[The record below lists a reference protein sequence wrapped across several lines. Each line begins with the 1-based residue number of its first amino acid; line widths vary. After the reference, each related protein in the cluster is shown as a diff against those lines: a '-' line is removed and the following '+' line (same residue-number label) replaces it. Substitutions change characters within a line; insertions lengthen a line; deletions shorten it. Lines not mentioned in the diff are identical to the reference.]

1 MEKQI
6 YGNITNTAR
15 TQFQFDKIYSNRVEM
30 DDACLNDGIYAGR
43 YVLIEY
49 DENPA
54 RGATELIKKGANL
67 FYYKDFEN
75 VQAIPGKTVAVGQI
89 YYTVDESTG
98 KHSFYEGVEIKNEDG
113 TITPQFNLLTT
124 SPSLDNYDTNWRIDY
139 SKYKRGFDSTVWQ
152 KVYDK
157 GSQVYIM
164 VAELNT
170 VVPNFTISA
179 DAPTET
185 ALAPHIDDNSTNL
198 NVNIHMPTQWGMRVA
213 AAENNN
219 LSDEKV
225 EHEYIRYVN
234 GEEIKEIKENIPANI
249 FYNREGLSPYEYIKI
264 IISDKDSVY
273 EPGQYY
279 YRVDQGVFK
288 KYTEKEYQQGF
299 DYKDFYK
306 VKDGIPEEDWPEHY
320 TNLNNLDKIELVK
333 SYEIKYKPGKFYV
346 LSSQIFKISLTAFK
360 ENEIY
365 FIRKKDEQSED
376 GYIFEPAN
384 ITEEEYNKRPGEYY
398 IREFSYELESDK
410 AIYSET
416 KQYFKLVDKQYI
428 LLENVVN
435 KPEYEP
441 NKYYAWVDFYYTI
454 DYSLEEVRD
463 RQYYTYNEETGE
475 YIPIYFNYRR
485 YIPYTYYYKEDEEY
499 ILDRDQKYIE
509 GREYYRKALPVIRE
523 GQDKVIVLPTG
534 TSGRLY
540 NDCAQSEAVQD
551 IQEISILLPSIGK
564 TIAEVWNLMY
574 GQKKNDLIYSTPFYD
589 STMYKE
595 SGEPLYESNFNTFVG
610 LINKMHDLIG
620 HNVINLI
627 NEESISID
635 NKDNSVI
642 INSKKSNIINKENL
656 DKYIY
661 SINGKNYRAILNG
674 DKILLIP
681 MNSVENSDEMDN
693 IYEVLLEIQKVLGM
707 NESASIANSNSVKGA
722 LLHLNE
728 IIDSLS
734 EGIEFIT
741 IGAGLGSE
749 HTRVFRDIDGNYV
762 SQEYNP
768 NTFVAAKDYYEYFID
783 HYRKKELIVYSK
795 IQASVNSNTFE
806 QGQYWIETKIDEK
819 TKYILAENFVSN
831 TVYYIFEKIGRFTN
845 VPKEEDLEDK
855 YIIELPRYYI
865 EIYNED
871 EKYYERIY
879 KDHLNVLEDVI
890 DLDRYAIYH
899 EDPVAS
905 SNNSLNKTYG
915 SLKVENGYSASSGI
929 NVNSKG
935 HIYGESS
942 SYILPQA
949 IIVENDEALNRLNV
963 PIGTFA
969 YVKN

>member
-15 TQFQFDKIYSNRVEM
+15 TQFQFDKIYSNRAAM

-43 YVLIEY
+43 YVLVEY

-89 YYTVDESTG
+89 YYTVDEFTG

-225 EHEYIRYVN
+225 EHEYIKYVN
-234 GEEIKEIKENIPANI
+234 GEEVKEIKENIPANI

-264 IISDKDSVY
+264 IISDTDSVY

-288 KYTEKEYQQGF
+288 KYTEKEYQESF
-299 DYKDFYK
+299 DFKIFYK

-320 TNLNNLDKIELVK
+320 TNLNNLDEIKLVN
-333 SYEIKYKPGKFYV
+333 SHEIKYKPGKFYV

-376 GYIFEPAN
+376 GYIFEPVD
-384 ITEEEYNKRPGEYY
+384 ITEREYDERPGEYY
-398 IREFSYELESDK
+398 IREFLYELESDK

-416 KQYFKLVDKQYI
+416 KQYFKLVDGQYI

-441 NKYYAWVDFYYTI
+441 NKYYAWVDYYYTI
-454 DYSLEEVRD
+454 DHSLEEVRD
-463 RQYYTYNEETGE
+463 RQYYTYNEKTGE

-540 NDCAQSEAVQD
+540 NDCAQSKAVQD
-551 IQEISILLPSIGK
+551 IQEISILLPSVGR

-642 INSKKSNIINKENL
+642 INNQKSNIINKENL

-693 IYEVLLEIQKVLGM
+693 IYEVLLEIQKTLGM
-707 NESASIANSNSVKGA
+707 NENASIVNSNSVKGA

-783 HYRKKELIVYSK
+783 HHRKKELIIYSK
-795 IQASVNSNTFE
+795 TQASVNSDTFG
-806 QGQYWIETKIDEK
+806 QGRYWIETKIDEK
-819 TKYILAENFVSN
+819 IKYILAENFIAN
-831 TVYYIFEKIGRFTN
+831 TVYYIFEKIGRFTEA
-845 VPKEEDLEDK
+845 PKKEDLNDK

-865 EIYNED
+865 EVYNED
-871 EKYYERIY
+871 ENRNERIY

-899 EDPVAS
+899 EDPAPS
-905 SNNSLNKTYG
+905 SNNNLNKTYS
-915 SLKVENGYSASSGI
+915 SLKVENGYSVSSGI
-929 NVNSKG
+929 NVNGKG

-942 SYILPQA
+942 NYILPQA
-949 IIVENDEALNRLNV
+949 IVSATAPANV
-963 PIGTFA
+963 PIGTLW
-969 YVKN
+969 YDTSTNS